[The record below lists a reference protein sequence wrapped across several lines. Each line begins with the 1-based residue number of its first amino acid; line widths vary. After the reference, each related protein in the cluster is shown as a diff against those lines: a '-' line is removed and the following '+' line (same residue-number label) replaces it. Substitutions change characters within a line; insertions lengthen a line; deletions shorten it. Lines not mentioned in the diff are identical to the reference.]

1 MSLKGSINNY
11 NPQQLPRILSGS
23 SELTAGTALRPGGG
37 AVQAVNMNLDRKPA
51 SVRTTA
57 AKFGSKKKG
66 GAGGGGPSSQ
76 VRQSGLGNGA
86 ANKPISM
93 QVPPAK
99 ASAYVSGTGSIPGGG
114 PMAQAG
120 ASVCNSITYHPSQLP
135 PELSKKLKK
144 FLLTIKNGEQSIET
158 QR

>member
-23 SELTAGTALRPGGG
+23 SELTAGTAPRPGGG
-37 AVQAVNMNLDRKPA
+37 AVQAANLNLDIKPT

-66 GAGGGGPSSQ
+66 GAGGPSSQ

-86 ANKPISM
+86 MNRPISM
-93 QVPPAK
+93 QAPPAK
-99 ASAYVSGTGSIPGGG
+99 APAYASGTGLIPGGG

-120 ASVCNSITYHPSQLP
+120 ASVCNSVTYHPSQLP